1 METMSPGPQPFLQ
14 EGLALVRTESLRPC
28 ATSSPWP
35 MPSYQASLIPT
46 APFRWQTFL
55 GHLPCARHLVSAATE
70 LPVGWEGQTYRDD
83 TGDNVVSA
91 RMRGRQEGGGL
102 QGKGVQATSEVKVS
116 WRRYGV
122 GDQPPA

>member
-46 APFRWQTFL
+46 APFTGRPSL
-55 GHLPCARHLVSAATE
+55 GTYPVPGTRCLLPQSSQLD
-70 LPVGWEGQTYRDD
+70 G
-83 TGDNVVSA
+83 
-91 RMRGRQEGGGL
+91 RGRPTEMTRVIMWSVLG
-102 QGKGVQATSEVKVS
+102 
-116 WRRYGV
+116 
-122 GDQPPA
+122 